1 MVFDVVSCNS
11 FQPGLIEKIEK
22 KGTIKDKGKR
32 SFVRAKNGHL
42 TGGYQLRAL
51 LAIAPV
57 RARPSAHF
65 GFASTLRQ
73 NVWYPQVA
81 RCHAKTKIA
90 RKYVHVFAGKGKTG
104 KPKNKREIGR
114 KDGGENI
121 IVWERFSFLR
131 QS

>member
-1 MVFDVVSCNS
+1 MPVCDFA
-11 FQPGLIEKIEK
+11 Q
-22 KGTIKDKGKR
+22 R
-32 SFVRAKNGHL
+32 L

-73 NVWYPQVA
+73 NVWYPQVVG
-81 RCHAKTKIA
+81 RHAKSKIA

-104 KPKNKREIGR
+104 KPRKTKREIGR
-114 KDGGENI
+114 RDRDKNHYCLGKI
-121 IVWERFSFLR
+121 QLSSSVLIRQVFLY
-131 QS
+131 QF